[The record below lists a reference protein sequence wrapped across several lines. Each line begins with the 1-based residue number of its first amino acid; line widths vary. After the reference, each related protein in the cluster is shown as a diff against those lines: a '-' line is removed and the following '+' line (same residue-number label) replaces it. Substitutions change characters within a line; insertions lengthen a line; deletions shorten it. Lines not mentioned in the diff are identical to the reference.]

1 MNALK
6 YILRAQSYKLP
17 FVYHRKLS
25 MEATNGFKSIL
36 YSKVGRVAHIALN
49 RPTRLNAINM
59 DVPRELQQAVS
70 AANADD
76 DVRVILLYGK
86 GKAFCSGYDLKQFAE
101 GERGSMPGSQ
111 TMPWCPYKDYSQIMH
126 PCTEAFM
133 SLWRSLKPVVCKVHG
148 YAVAGGSD
156 LALCADI
163 VYMADDAL
171 IGYPPARLWGCPT
184 TAMWVYRI
192 GAEKA
197 KRMLLTGDLI
207 DGQEAARIGLV
218 CKSVPAADLDSETDR
233 LRQTTR
239 RDEPDRSRMRT
250 YNVEKKREVHSK
262 KQTEAKERPIVSSV
276 QETAVED
283 DAAKKRKTLLYLIG
297 KNARKVYGTFT
308 IVNAQNA
315 AVAEADRTVEQIVA
329 AFETYCNPKKNET
342 VERYKFFTRSQ
353 NNGET
358 FDEYI
363 TDLKTLAAECGFG
376 EIRESLIR
384 DRILIG
390 ILDGKV
396 RERLLRESNLS
407 LEKCA
412 EICRAAEVSK
422 QSIQTMEQVTVHV
435 VKKKPQAPQASRTSV
450 CKYCAKRHAANKE
463 ACPAY
468 GKECAS
474 CGKRNH
480 FARACRSGETKQP
493 RSGRNQAQ
501 GRKKPLVHMLQEEAV
516 MTVTE
521 KRRRT
526 ACQVPDLGA
535 TCNVMPKH
543 ILDSNNI
550 QYKTT
555 GAQRVLTMYNN
566 SQIVSE
572 GETNLKMTNPKTG
585 RRYVVNFVVIDSGS
599 MPLLGSNAIQ
609 QIGVVTVHYDR
620 ILALSGSK
628 PRLIQSTHSKA
639 LTKESL
645 LEVYP
650 DVFSGLGR
658 LPGKCHLEVDES
670 VKPVVHPPR
679 TVPVAMKAQLQKE
692 LDKMT
697 EDGVIEPV
705 TVPTPWVSSLVT
717 VLKPTGR
724 LRICIDPRDLNT
736 ALKRSHYP
744 APTIEDIL
752 PELKKAKVFSVL
764 DAKSGYWQVVLDEE
778 SSLLTTFNTPS
789 GRYKWKRLPFG
800 IKSSPEEFLE
810 KT

>member
-1 MNALK
+1 MAEGHS
-6 YILRAQSYKLP
+6 LRAPGPLDVNS
-17 FVYHRKLS
+17 RTLS
-25 MEATNGFKSIL
+25 LTWKRWKE
-36 YSKVGRVAHIALN
+36 
-49 RPTRLNAINM
+49 
-59 DVPRELQQAVS
+59 E
-70 AANADD
+70 
-76 DVRVILLYGK
+76 ILLYL
-86 GKAFCSGYDLKQFAE
+86 DL
-101 GERGSMPGSQ
+101 
-111 TMPWCPYKDYSQIMH
+111 
-126 PCTEAFM
+126 
-133 SLWRSLKPVVCKVHG
+133 
-148 YAVAGGSD
+148 
-156 LALCADI
+156 
-163 VYMADDAL
+163 
-171 IGYPPARLWGCPT
+171 
-184 TAMWVYRI
+184 
-192 GAEKA
+192 
-197 KRMLLTGDLI
+197 
-207 DGQEAARIGLV
+207 
-218 CKSVPAADLDSETDR
+218 
-233 LRQTTR
+233 
-239 RDEPDRSRMRT
+239 
-250 YNVEKKREVHSK
+250 
-262 KQTEAKERPIVSSV
+262 
-276 QETAVED
+276 AVED

-297 KNARKVYGTFT
+297 ENARKVYGTFT
-308 IVNAQNA
+308 IVNAQNE

-353 NNGET
+353 SNGET

-407 LEKCA
+407 LVKCA

-493 RSGRNQAQ
+493 RSGRSQAQ

-521 KRRRT
+521 EEKTYSMSGPRY
-526 ACQVPDLGA
+526 AKQVHARMALEGHLVTFQLDLGA

-572 GETNLKMTNPKTG
+572 GETNLKMTNPKTW

-679 TVPVAMKAQLQKE
+679 RVPVAMKAQLQKE

-717 VLKPTGR
+717 VLKPTGK
-724 LRICIDPRDLNT
+724 LRICIDPRDLNA

-800 IKSSPEEFLE
+800 IKSSPEEFQRRLDQALE
-810 KT
+810 GLEGIKPIVDDILVWGEGETMAEAISHHDANLKRLMQRCRERGLKLNAEKVKLRQQEVPFHGHLITSQGLKVDPSKVTAVMKMPRPEDAQGVQRLIGFVTYLAKFLPKLSDICEPLRKLIAKETSLSGPRRMRVS